1 MIFRSHFNEMRCD
14 SVLLLLSDRLF
25 LENILQGHILNTE
38 NMFILFTTSHWP
50 FQNANTHS
58 FLCFHHFVWK
68 VSMDI
73 SFQASLSL
81 QPLRNP
87 VHLIKDR
94 VEDRVEILTSLYF
107 HG

>member
-1 MIFRSHFNEMRCD
+1 MIRCFCYLA
-14 SVLLLLSDRLF
+14 VAVF
-25 LENILQGHILNTE
+25 LENILQGYILNTE
-38 NMFILFTTSHWP
+38 NMFIVFTTSHWP
-50 FQNANTHS
+50 FLNANAHS
-58 FLCFHHFVWK
+58 FLCFHHFLWK

-94 VEDRVEILTSLYF
+94 VEDMVEILTSLYF